1 MRRYTLYLMQHLFWP
16 TVLITA
22 SLTGIIWLTQV
33 LRFIDFM
40 LNRGLTL
47 MDFLYLTGLMLPSLL
62 LILIP
67 ISLAIAV
74 LYTYHK
80 LSGDSELTVF
90 NAVGISRLQLAL
102 PAIYAGT
109 ACALICFA
117 LALYLM
123 PVSRQHFQD
132 IRTFF
137 RDKYASVLLEE
148 EVFNSPIDGLTVFVR
163 QRDSD
168 NNLYGLLIHDNRDF
182 TKPVTMMATRGKL
195 EQTQSGPRF
204 YLVDG
209 LRQELKDGRINW
221 LSFDNYLLDIAFY
234 GENIAREREA
244 DERTIGQLFTTTG
257 VKPEKIPVLRA
268 EGHQRLT
275 WPLLCISLP
284 LLVLAVLFSGEFNRR
299 GQWKRVVLAAVATAV
314 FVVSYFAIRNMMV
327 NHPWMTPLL
336 YLMIAAT
343 IALSLKQLQT
353 DRPLRWRR
361 GRQEAIPA

>member
-1 MRRYTLYLMQHLFWP
+1 MRRYTLYLMQYLFWP

-67 ISLAIAV
+67 IALAIAV

-102 PAIYAGT
+102 PAIYVGT
-109 ACALICFA
+109 ACALICYA

-123 PVSRQHFQD
+123 PISRQHFQD

-168 NNLYGLLIHDNRDF
+168 NNLYGLLIHDNRNF
-182 TKPVTMMATRGKL
+182 ANPVTMMAARGKL
-195 EQTQSGPRF
+195 EQTPSGPRF

-221 LSFDNYLLDIAFY
+221 LSFDNYLLDIGFY
-234 GENIAREREA
+234 GKNVAREREA
-244 DERTIGQLFTTTG
+244 DERTIGQLFTSSG

-284 LLVLAVLFSGEFNRR
+284 LLVLAVMFSGEFNRR
-299 GQWKRVVLAAVATAV
+299 GQWKRIVLAAVMSGV
-314 FVVSYFAIRNMMV
+314 FVMLYFAIRSMMV
-327 NHPWMTPLL
+327 NHPWLTPLL
-336 YLMIAAT
+336 YLMIATT
-343 IALSLKQLQT
+343 IAFSLKRLHK
-353 DRPLRWRR
+353 DRPFQWRR
-361 GRQEAIPA
+361 RQREAMPV

>member
-74 LYTYHK
+74 IYTYHK

-102 PAIYAGT
+102 PAIYVGA
-109 ACALICFA
+109 ACALICYA

-123 PVSRQHFQD
+123 PISRQHFQD

-182 TKPVTMMATRGKL
+182 SKPVTMMAARGKL
-195 EQTQSGPRF
+195 QQTPSGPRF

-209 LRQELKDGRINW
+209 LRQELKDGRISW
-221 LSFDNYLLDIAFY
+221 LSFDNYLLDIGFY
-234 GENIAREREA
+234 GENIVREREA
-244 DERTIGQLFTTTG
+244 DERTIGQLFTREG
-257 VKPEKIPVLRA
+257 IAPEKIPILRA

-284 LLVLAVLFSGEFNRR
+284 LLVLATMFSGEFNRR
-299 GQWKRVVLAAVATAV
+299 GQWKRMALAAMFCGVLV
-314 FVVSYFAIRNMMV
+314 MLFFAIRSMMV
-327 NHPWMTPLL
+327 NHPWMTPVL
-336 YLMIAAT
+336 YLLIIIT
-343 IALSLKQLQT
+343 IALSVKQLHR

-361 GRQEAIPA
+361 RLESIPA